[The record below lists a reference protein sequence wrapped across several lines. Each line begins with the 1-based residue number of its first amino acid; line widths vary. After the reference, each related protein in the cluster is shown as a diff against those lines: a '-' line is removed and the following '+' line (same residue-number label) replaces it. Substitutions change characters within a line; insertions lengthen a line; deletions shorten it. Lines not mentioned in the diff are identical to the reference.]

1 MILDQED
8 RDNAVRSLLEKV
20 SDVYKFMN
28 EDGRLIE
35 IPTMQEL
42 YGKMAR
48 QTLEC
53 ADFIVHYSET
63 KSECESS
70 ALYCHSLT
78 FSVVFFTGK
87 RLTKNVLKETTVVIR
102 NYSNALD
109 ALMQQFR
116 DNAACSTVLKVY
128 RIGKSWLQIHSNLN

>member
-8 RDNAVRSLLEKV
+8 RDNAVRGLLEKV

-28 EDGRLIE
+28 EGGTVE

-42 YGKMAR
+42 YRKVAR

-63 KSECESS
+63 KTACESG
-70 ALYCHSLT
+70 AL
-78 FSVVFFTGK
+78 FA
-87 RLTKNVLKETTVVIR
+87 IP
-102 NYSNALD
+102 
-109 ALMQQFR
+109 
-116 DNAACSTVLKVY
+116 
-128 RIGKSWLQIHSNLN
+128 